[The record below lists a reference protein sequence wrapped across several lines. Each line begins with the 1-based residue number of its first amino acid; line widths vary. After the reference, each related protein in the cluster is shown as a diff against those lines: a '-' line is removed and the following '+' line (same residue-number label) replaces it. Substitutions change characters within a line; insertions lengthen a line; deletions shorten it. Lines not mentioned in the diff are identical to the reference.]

1 MAKKGPRQTSKKG
14 LSQKQKEKL
23 AEFCANFA
31 VAWLAAGLIGPYFA
45 KESLEIVLRSA
56 STAILM
62 AGFLL
67 MLMLS
72 LIKEKNELN

>member
-1 MAKKGPRQTSKKG
+1 MAKKGPRKIAKRG

-45 KESLEIVLRSA
+45 KEKPEIVVKSA

-62 AGFLL
+62 ASFLL